1 MKSAV
6 ERRNHSNEVITK
18 LGIECFPDLPVI
30 EESKDVKLKSV
41 DRICRR
47 AIASLLSIQLACDI
61 IEGNNYEESRDY
73 FINFLRQFEV
83 EDYLLPME
91 KKLFDGTYKMAD
103 AVNVSWTYESYWALC
118 WALGLI
124 NKMGFPKDVCN
135 TKLAISFVSICNSYN
150 DFKKKVKLRDIEE
163 ILDMLDLYYR
173 YHWAT
178 VENSMTGT
186 TEIKDLNLEVVAE
199 RRRGLEWLIKE
210 NDDWFTI
217 SLDT

>member
-135 TKLAISFVSICNSYN
+135 TKLAISFVSICNNYN

-173 YHWAT
+173 YHWAA

>member
-73 FINFLRQFEV
+73 FINFLKQ
-83 EDYLLPME
+83 
-91 KKLFDGTYKMAD
+91 
-103 AVNVSWTYESYWALC
+103 
-118 WALGLI
+118 
-124 NKMGFPKDVCN
+124 
-135 TKLAISFVSICNSYN
+135 
-150 DFKKKVKLRDIEE
+150 
-163 ILDMLDLYYR
+163 
-173 YHWAT
+173 
-178 VENSMTGT
+178 
-186 TEIKDLNLEVVAE
+186 
-199 RRRGLEWLIKE
+199 
-210 NDDWFTI
+210 
-217 SLDT
+217 